1 MVFNR
6 TLLFAALSLTAC
18 GLDVQPRSGTYNAKS
33 DCPDATV
40 KETTLNLDFPG
51 NIITIATDDN
61 ATKLGFPSAVFG
73 YSIGSDVSNE
83 SGARS
88 CTAQP
93 LAKNTPYL
101 VFLCKDNGTPVCT
114 ITLRQ

>member
-1 MVFNR
+1 MAFNR
-6 TLLFAALSLTAC
+6 ALIFAALSLTAC
-18 GLDVQPRSGTYNAKS
+18 GLDVQPRSGTYSAKS

-51 NIITIATDDN
+51 NIIAFATDEN
-61 ATKLGFPSAVFG
+61 ATKLGFPSSLFG
-73 YSIGSDVSNE
+73 YSIGSDVSN
-83 SGARS
+83 SSSTRV
-88 CTAQP
+88 CNAQP

-114 ITLRQ
+114 ITLKQ